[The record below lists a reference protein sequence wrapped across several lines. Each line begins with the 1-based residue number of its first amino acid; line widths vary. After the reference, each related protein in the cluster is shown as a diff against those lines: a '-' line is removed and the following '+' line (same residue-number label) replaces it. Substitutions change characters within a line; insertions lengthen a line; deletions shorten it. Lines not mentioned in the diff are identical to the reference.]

1 MKNTKLTI
9 LTGRKY
15 LVAAL
20 LMFALTAFAAAQN
33 TFRIG
38 DAVTVPD
45 GRTGKI
51 ESIKNQEMAKVKLG
65 ENESQYFMLQ
75 DLKKAADPS
84 METFRVGDTVVSP
97 SSPKGVPGRI
107 EAINGNS
114 AKIRFG
120 PGKYEFLYDLLANL
134 KSPRAAAAER
144 DQQKGELRQK
154 PIRAQFEDE
163 ARPFAILV
171 RTLAHAY
178 DPKFRQDASFQDTPA
193 TYEKWRRDLESLHV
207 LCQKYPNLTSRPG
220 ADADNISQNV
230 GDWCKLAEQR
240 TSVLAKMKST
250 VGELQVGREASRWQL
265 HLNEAL
271 RNRDGAV
278 KDEIQTLLY
287 NRSDWEQKELGTGKQ
302 KFTEAGETIPPALLA
317 PLNAKIEELRTRIDN
332 EAPTRSWTE
341 PPYSDA
347 ALEAMARKAYPAKF
361 PGIKVLKTGMTYTT
375 WKAFDDTSLVG
386 QGTGYKV
393 YRTEFDKNRYKNGKA
408 LVKLPN
414 QPFCQIRN
422 FSLQQTRTGASY
434 SAARVAGLGDKG
446 IFVKC
451 P

>member
-1 MKNTKLTI
+1 MKNAKATI

-15 LVAAL
+15 MVAAL

-38 DAVTVPD
+38 DTVTVPD

-75 DLKKAADPS
+75 DLKKAADPAS
-84 METFRVGDTVVSP
+84 ESFRVGDTVVSP
-97 SSPKGVPGRI
+97 SSPKGAPGRI
-107 EAINGNS
+107 ESINGNS

-144 DQQKGELRQK
+144 DQQQDELRQK
-154 PIRAQFEDE
+154 PIRAQFADE

-193 TYEKWRRDLESLHV
+193 TYEKWRRDLESLNV
-207 LCQKYPNLTSRPG
+207 LCQKYPTLTNRPG

-240 TSVLAKMKST
+240 TAVLAKMKST
-250 VGELQVGREASRWQL
+250 VGELQVGREANRWQL

-271 RNRDGAV
+271 RNREGAV

-287 NRSDWEQKELGTGKQ
+287 NRAAWEQKELGTAKQ
-302 KFTEAGETIPPALLA
+302 KFNEAGEAIPSNLLD
-317 PLNAKIEELRTRIDN
+317 PLRQNFPELR
-332 EAPTRSWTE
+332 
-341 PPYSDA
+341 
-347 ALEAMARKAYPAKF
+347 
-361 PGIKVLKTGMTYTT
+361 
-375 WKAFDDTSLVG
+375 
-386 QGTGYKV
+386 
-393 YRTEFDKNRYKNGKA
+393 
-408 LVKLPN
+408 
-414 QPFCQIRN
+414 
-422 FSLQQTRTGASY
+422 FSKRG
-434 SAARVAGLGDKG
+434 
-446 IFVKC
+446 
-451 P
+451 